1 MKEERRVTVLSIG
14 INSLIVFIKIYAGM
28 IFNSYTLIS
37 SAYNTLCDTVQDFMG
52 FSGSIFRGRRANRR
66 EPLSKLCHYI
76 CGCNYFFIGVIYN
89 N

>member
-66 EPLSKLCHYI
+66 EPFGYGSYQNYATIFVLSLIHI
-76 CGCNYFFIGVIYN
+76 
-89 N
+89 